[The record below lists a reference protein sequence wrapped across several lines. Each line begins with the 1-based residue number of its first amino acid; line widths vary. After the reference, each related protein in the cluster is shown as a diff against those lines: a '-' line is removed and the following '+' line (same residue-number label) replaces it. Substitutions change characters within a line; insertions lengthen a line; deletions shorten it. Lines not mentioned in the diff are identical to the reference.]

1 MIPMLAVSQK
11 PERVLNILVSSTH
24 RIRPNGIRAGTTRV
38 GAGATVMVLM
48 LLLLHGRS
56 RR

>member
-1 MIPMLAVSQK
+1 MLAASQK

-24 RIRPNGIRAGTTRV
+24 RIRPKGIREGTTRAGV
-38 GAGATVMVLM
+38 GATVTVLM